1 MHILFSVRTVLWLT
15 SNTRIDLK
23 LVCQNK
29 SDPFQLFKH
38 NSGLQD
44 YGTRP
49 LLTIGPK
56 CKNSPKNRW
65 KTFVKLTDHSYACNR
80 LTKFSYE
87 THAWM
92 TGNGNY
98 VNLLNVAW
106 KKNHCLQVNVF
117 SAGFSHLQPLL
128 DGFRFRVTL
137 PNHGIC
143 WLLCVANTNNKPI
156 KIPGGLRWRVPA
168 RRHRRA
174 IVAPSPRHRR
184 PFKCHATRQPLKRWR
199 QWHGVENGTCKFSDT
214 LGIAINL
221 FDSSL
226 LLLT

>member
-15 SNTRIDLK
+15 SHTRIDLK

-49 LLTIGPK
+49 RLTIGPK
-56 CKNSPKNRW
+56 CKKTAKKSMKNIREIDGMSSS
-65 KTFVKLTDHSYACNR
+65 LTE
-80 LTKFSYE
+80 FSYE
-87 THAWM
+87 MHSRM
-92 TGNGNY
+92 TGNGY
-98 VNLLNVAW
+98 CVNLLNVAW
-106 KKNHCLQVNVF
+106 KKNHCLQVNLF

-128 DGFRFRVTL
+128 DGFSLRVTL

-156 KIPGGLRWRVPA
+156 KIPAGLRCRVPA
-168 RRHRRA
+168 IA
-174 IVAPSPRHRR
+174 PPSPRRRR
-184 PFKCHATRQPLKRWR
+184 PFKCHATRQPLQRWR

-221 FDSSL
+221 FDSAL
-226 LLLT
+226 FD

>member
-1 MHILFSVRTVLWLT
+1 MHVSFSVRTVLWLT

-49 LLTIGPK
+49 RLTIGPK
-56 CKNSPKNRW
+56 CKKTAKKSMKNIREI
-65 KTFVKLTDHSYACNR
+65 DGMSSS

-87 THAWM
+87 MHSRM
-92 TGNGNY
+92 TGNGY
-98 VNLLNVAW
+98 CVNLLNVAW
-106 KKNHCLQVNVF
+106 KKNHCLQVNLF

-128 DGFRFRVTL
+128 DGFSLRVTL

-143 WLLCVANTNNKPI
+143 WLLCVAKTNNKPI
-156 KIPGGLRWRVPA
+156 KILLS
-168 RRHRRA
+168 
-174 IVAPSPRHRR
+174 I
-184 PFKCHATRQPLKRWR
+184 L
-199 QWHGVENGTCKFSDT
+199 
-214 LGIAINL
+214 IL
-221 FDSSL
+221 FDFHL
-226 LLLT
+226 QN

>member
-44 YGTRP
+44 YGTR
-49 LLTIGPK
+49 LRLTIGPK
-56 CKNSPKNRW
+56 CENPPKIDE
-65 KTFVKLTDHSYACNR
+65 KHSWNWRIILMPATIWQNFHMKCMHVWP
-80 LTKFSYE
+80 E
-87 THAWM
+87 TEIVSICW
-92 TGNGNY
+92 T
-98 VNLLNVAW
+98 LLGR
-106 KKNHCLQVNVF
+106 KIHCLQVNVF

-156 KIPGGLRWRVPA
+156 KIPAGLQCRVPA
-168 RRHRRA
+168 VAAPPPSRRRA
-174 IVAPSPRHRR
+174 ITEPSHIAA
-184 PFKCHATRQPLKRWR
+184 PFKCHATRQPLQRWR
-199 QWHGVENGTCKFSDT
+199 HGMELKSEHANFQI
-214 LGIAINL
+214 L
-221 FDSSL
+221 
-226 LLLT
+226 